1 MALKSNPVVKRLV
14 QTGEAQV
21 GKIVQQVLANEKFV
35 TGIQKVVQTTLGAKG
50 AFDRNIRVA
59 LSAMN
64 LPSTQDL
71 EIIRNKVGELE
82 AVLVKLDEKVN
93 QLLAQKSA

>member
-1 MALKSNPVVKRLV
+1 MALKSNPLVKKWV
-14 QTGEAQV
+14 ATGEAQV
-21 GKIVQQVLANEKFV
+21 GKLAQQILANEKFV
-35 TGIQKVVQTTLGAKG
+35 TGIQTVVQKTLGAKG

-71 EIIRNKVGELE
+71 EQLRGKVSELE
-82 AVLVKLDEKVN
+82 AVLVKLDEKVG
-93 QLLAQKSA
+93 QLLEKKA